1 MGVDLHR
8 DHDGRVAEALGDHL
22 DRHCRREY
30 EQLESGL
37 LRISV
42 PERAGHDDVS
52 MSLMLTA
59 LPLMSGE
66 LEPEVITI
74 VTDEDLFPELAECGS
89 IAPY

>member
-1 MGVDLHR
+1 
-8 DHDGRVAEALGDHL
+8 
-22 DRHCRREY
+22 
-30 EQLESGL
+30 
-37 LRISV
+37 
-42 PERAGHDDVS
+42 
-52 MSLMLTA
+52 MLTA